1 MNLGSYKSNH
11 VCIVF
16 ISFIY
21 ISSKILLVILLK
33 LSLQRNHHFFAK
45 EQLIYVTSCKL
56 LYRHWSCR
64 KENLE
69 LMSRT

>member
-1 MNLGSYKSNH
+1 MKS
-11 VCIVF
+11 
-16 ISFIY
+16 ISKHESRKLQVKSF
-21 ISSKILLVILLK
+21 LLVILLK